1 MIDQELYDHF
11 RLEGARVLLQPFR
24 FMPVPE
30 DAEAR
35 NALLEPMV
43 RALWDAEA
51 RGGRTLSEVAA
62 ELYAAADVLDTGPE
76 VPPRDIAGPAEALRE
91 IAEHVATWNV
101 GSARKV
107 TGAVPTSDELA
118 LRFPQLIRML
128 ILYYGPDGLALEDDG
143 LSPREGL
150 QLFVD
155 ASHPRCLWRLP
166 HVAAECQ
173 EALTTFQTEEALRQ
187 FFLVEQNC
195 GNPGLPWLEW
205 LPLIIDAVGGHMRDH
220 HPPRW
225 VHKSR

>member
-1 MIDQELYDHF
+1 MIDRELYDHF
-11 RLEGARVLLQPFR
+11 RLEGARLLLRPFR
-24 FMPVPE
+24 FVAIPE
-30 DAEAR
+30 DAGAR

-62 ELYAAADVLDTGPE
+62 ELYAAADVLDSEPD
-76 VPPRDIAGPAEALRE
+76 VPPRDIPGPAEALRQ

-107 TGAVPTSDELA
+107 TGAIPTSDELA
-118 LRFPQLIRML
+118 LRFPQLIHML

-150 QLFVD
+150 RLFVD
-155 ASHPRCLWRLP
+155 ARHPRCLWRLP

-195 GNPGLPWLEW
+195 GSPALPWLEW
-205 LPLIIDAVGGHMRDH
+205 LPLIIDVIGEHMRAH

-225 VHKSR
+225 VHRTR